1 MENAS
6 KALLMAASVLIGI
19 LVLSLA
25 VYLFVSFGQT
35 SAELHKQQDE
45 QRLEQFN
52 TQFSSYVGKE
62 DGITIYDIVTIANLA
77 TENNIY
83 YDFAKRSVG
92 KVTGNDN
99 YIYVE
104 LIRKTGPSRQIEK
117 GSNEDVNGIRRFYN
131 SLIQED
137 LKRVKN
143 PNEQGSTVSTGEDEP
158 DLALYDCKVEY
169 STTTRRVYKVIC
181 EERK

>member
-6 KALLMAASVLIGI
+6 KALLMAASVLIGV

-52 TQFSSYVGKE
+52 TQFSSYEGKE

-83 YDFAKRSVG
+83 YDLEKKNKGLVN
-92 KVTGNDN
+92 GNDS
-99 YIYVE
+99 YIYVGLKKKGQQE
-104 LIRKTGPSRQIEK
+104 IQIDRGTNDNINDIRK
-117 GSNEDVNGIRRFYN
+117 FYN
-131 SLIQED
+131 NLIQED
-137 LKRVKN
+137 LQRVKN
-143 PNEQGSTVSTGEDEP
+143 PNEQGSTVNTEEKAS
-158 DLALYDCKVEY
+158 DLALYNCKVEY
-169 STTTRRVYKVIC
+169 SPTTKRVCKVIC
-181 EERK
+181 TER